1 MNNMKILGIDL
12 ETTGLK
18 KNDRIIEYC
27 GIMLEGGKVSDITM
41 RFNPQMPVDLSASAV
56 HHIKNEDLFDEPVF
70 RDFAQKIH
78 DQIRSADIIV
88 IHNAAFDAPFLMRE
102 FRRVGIQADD
112 LTNPTFCT
120 KENGRFATFSGKW
133 PKLGELCDALEIE
146 YDTEKAHAAKY
157 DVVVMLKCFIK
168 MKTLGYVADPAALC
182 IPFCDV
188 KGD

>member
-41 RFNPQMPVDLSASAV
+41 RFNPQMPVDPSASAV

-78 DQIRSADIIV
+78 NQIKSADIIV

-146 YDTEKAHAAKY
+146 YDTEKAHGAKY

-168 MKTLGYVADPAALC
+168 LKTLGYVADPEALS
-182 IPFCDV
+182 IPFCEV